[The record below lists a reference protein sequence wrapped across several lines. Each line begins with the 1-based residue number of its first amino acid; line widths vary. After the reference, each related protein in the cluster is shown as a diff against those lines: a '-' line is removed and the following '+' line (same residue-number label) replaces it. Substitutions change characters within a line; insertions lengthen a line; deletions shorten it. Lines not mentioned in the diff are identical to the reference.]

1 MSQFM
6 QQNFLLYGMAVA
18 GIFGVISQVILRIVY
33 DKLIRDME
41 KPAFAKGKYM
51 RHLKQRY
58 NIYKRTQ
65 TGTDSI
71 NIFIQKSMME
81 YKYMGMNLHT
91 WRRMG
96 GYVFAL
102 CAALGAAGWYLGGTV
117 HLADTLR
124 QNYLWAILAS
134 ALLIAGAYGVTDT
147 GYRRKY
153 LETGLRSLF
162 TNSSTQAA
170 QPLNLSET
178 ASGQKPDQAAEVLF
192 EPQRKRAAMA
202 GQEGGA
208 AIQRRRRE
216 RRAAASPEVESGNK
230 ILNVMTEQT
239 GGMEERTVPEP
250 QKKRGKIIET
260 KAQRDKRELK
270 ANLAKLKEG
279 IAETAA
285 AEQQKEKNKERSSEI
300 LRQMDPSEQE
310 RVIRE
315 VLKEFL

>member
-6 QQNFLLYGMAVA
+6 QQNFLLYGMAVV
-18 GIFGVISQVILRIVY
+18 GVLGMISQVILRVVY

-51 RHLKQRY
+51 RQLKQRY
-58 NIYKRTQ
+58 NLYRRTQ
-65 TGTDSI
+65 TGADSI
-71 NIFIQKSMME
+71 SVFIQKSLME
-81 YKYMGMNLHT
+81 YKYMGMTLHT

-96 GYVFAL
+96 AYVLVL
-102 CAALGAAGWYLGGTV
+102 CAAIGGTGWYLAGTV
-117 HLADTLR
+117 QLAETLR

-162 TNSSTQAA
+162 TNSSTQTA
-170 QPLNLSET
+170 QTVNLTEPAVQRENVRQET
-178 ASGQKPDQAAEVLF
+178 
-192 EPQRKRAAMA
+192 
-202 GQEGGA
+202 
-208 AIQRRRRE
+208 RRRRTVSEDPGHSGELTVMQVDNRTEDE
-216 RRAAASPEVESGNK
+216 RKGRRQEAGK
-230 ILNVMTEQT
+230 
-239 GGMEERTVPEP
+239 ERTSFKAAEP
-250 QKKRGKIIET
+250 QKKKSKIIET

-270 ANLAKLKEG
+270 ANLAKIKEG

-285 AEQQKEKNKERSSEI
+285 AERQKERSREQNTEI
-300 LRQMDPSEQE
+300 LRQMDPTEQE

>member
-18 GIFGVISQVILRIVY
+18 GVLGVVSQVILRMVY

-51 RHLKQRY
+51 KHLKQRY
-58 NIYKRTQ
+58 NIYRRTQ
-65 TGTDSI
+65 TGADSI

-96 GYVFAL
+96 MYVLVL
-102 CAALGAAGWYLGGTV
+102 CAAIGIGGWYLAGSV
-117 HLADTLR
+117 QMAETLR
-124 QNYLWAILAS
+124 QNYLWGILANT
-134 ALLIAGAYGVTDT
+134 LLIAGAYGVTDT

-170 QPLNLSET
+170 QTVDLSE
-178 ASGQKPDQAAEVLF
+178 APSARGHA
-192 EPQRKRAAMA
+192 PQ
-202 GQEGGA
+202 ET
-208 AIQRRRRE
+208 RRRRSASAGEENKGELKVMQVQNYTEAE
-216 RRAAASPEVESGNK
+216 RRSRQVQNFAEAEPKSRQEAGRDKAAIKAAPEAS
-230 ILNVMTEQT
+230 
-239 GGMEERTVPEP
+239 
-250 QKKRGKIIET
+250 KKRSKIIET

-270 ANLAKLKEG
+270 ANLAKMKEG
-279 IAETAA
+279 MAETAA
-285 AEQQKEKNKERSSEI
+285 AERQKERSREQNTEI
-300 LRQMDPSEQE
+300 LRQMDPLEQE

>member
-6 QQNFLLYGMAVA
+6 QQNFLLYGMAVV
-18 GIFGVISQVILRIVY
+18 GVLGVISQVILRIVY

-51 RHLKQRY
+51 RHLKQKY

-65 TGTDSI
+65 SSSDSI
-71 NIFIQKSMME
+71 SIFIQKSLME

-96 GYVFAL
+96 GYVFVL
-102 CAALGAAGWYLGGTV
+102 CAVIGVAGWYLSGTV
-117 HLADTLR
+117 QMEETLR

-134 ALLIAGAYGVTDT
+134 GLLIAGAYGVTDT

-170 QPLNLSET
+170 QPVNLSEPT
-178 ASGQKPDQAAEVLF
+178 AA
-192 EPQRKRAAMA
+192 
-202 GQEGGA
+202 
-208 AIQRRRRE
+208 
-216 RRAAASPEVESGNK
+216 
-230 ILNVMTEQT
+230 
-239 GGMEERTVPEP
+239 PEP
-250 QKKRGKIIET
+250 QHGQPVKAVSEQARSREAKPAPELQKKRSKIVET
-260 KAQRDKRELK
+260 QAQRDKRELK
-270 ANLAKLKEG
+270 ANLAKIKEG

-285 AEQQKEKNKERSSEI
+285 AERLKERNKERNAEI
-300 LRQMDPSEQE
+300 LKQMDPTEQE

>member
-18 GIFGVISQVILRIVY
+18 GVLGVVSQVILRMVY

-51 RHLKQRY
+51 KHLKQRY
-58 NIYKRTQ
+58 NIYRRTQ
-65 TGTDSI
+65 TGADSI

-96 GYVFAL
+96 MYVLVL
-102 CAALGAAGWYLGGTV
+102 CAAIGIGGWYLAGSV
-117 HLADTLR
+117 QMAETLR
-124 QNYLWAILAS
+124 QNYLWGILANT
-134 ALLIAGAYGVTDT
+134 LLIAGAYGVTDT

-170 QPLNLSET
+170 QTVDLSE
-178 ASGQKPDQAAEVLF
+178 APSARGNA
-192 EPQRKRAAMA
+192 PQ
-202 GQEGGA
+202 ET
-208 AIQRRRRE
+208 RRRRSASAGEENKGELKVMQVQNYTEAE
-216 RRAAASPEVESGNK
+216 RRSRQVQNFAEAEPKSRQEAGRDKAALKAAPEAS
-230 ILNVMTEQT
+230 
-239 GGMEERTVPEP
+239 
-250 QKKRGKIIET
+250 KKRSKIIET

-270 ANLAKLKEG
+270 ANLAKMKEG
-279 IAETAA
+279 MAETAA
-285 AEQQKEKNKERSSEI
+285 AERQKERSREQNTEI
-300 LRQMDPSEQE
+300 LRQMDPLEQE

>member
-6 QQNFLLYGMAVA
+6 QQNFLLYGMAVV
-18 GIFGVISQVILRIVY
+18 GVLGVISQVILRIVY

-51 RHLKQRY
+51 RHLKQKY

-65 TGTDSI
+65 SSSDSI
-71 NIFIQKSMME
+71 SIFIQKSLME

-96 GYVFAL
+96 GYVFVL
-102 CAALGAAGWYLGGTV
+102 CAVIGVAGWYLSGTV
-117 HLADTLR
+117 QMEETLR

-134 ALLIAGAYGVTDT
+134 GLLIAGAYGVTDT

-170 QPLNLSET
+170 QPVNLSE
-178 ASGQKPDQAAEVLF
+178 P
-192 EPQRKRAAMA
+192 
-202 GQEGGA
+202 
-208 AIQRRRRE
+208 
-216 RRAAASPEVESGNK
+216 AAA
-230 ILNVMTEQT
+230 
-239 GGMEERTVPEP
+239 PEP
-250 QKKRGKIIET
+250 QHGQPVKAVSEQARSREAKPAPELQKKRSKIVET
-260 KAQRDKRELK
+260 QAQRDKRELK
-270 ANLAKLKEG
+270 ANLAKIKEG

-285 AEQQKEKNKERSSEI
+285 AERLKERNKERNAEI
-300 LRQMDPSEQE
+300 LKQMDPTEQE

>member
-6 QQNFLLYGMAVA
+6 QQNFLLYGMAVV
-18 GIFGVISQVILRIVY
+18 GLLGVVSQVILRIVY

-51 RHLKQRY
+51 RHLKQKY

-65 TGTDSI
+65 NGSDSI
-71 NIFIQKSMME
+71 SIFIQKSMME

-96 GYVFAL
+96 GYVFVL
-102 CAALGAAGWYLGGTV
+102 CAVIGVTGWYLAGTV
-117 HLADTLR
+117 QMAETLR

-134 ALLIAGAYGVTDT
+134 GLLIAGAYGVTDT

-162 TNSSTQAA
+162 TNSSTQAV
-170 QPLNLSET
+170 QPVNLSEP
-178 ASGQKPDQAAEVLF
+178 AS
-192 EPQRKRAAMA
+192 
-202 GQEGGA
+202 
-208 AIQRRRRE
+208 
-216 RRAAASPEVESGNK
+216 SPEHGKVVVAAPESRHD
-230 ILNVMTEQT
+230 
-239 GGMEERTVPEP
+239 RTALKAVPEHSGGRETKP
-250 QKKRGKIIET
+250 APELKKRSKIVET
-260 KAQRDKRELK
+260 QAQRDKRELK
-270 ANLAKLKEG
+270 ANLAKIKEG

-285 AEQQKEKNKERSSEI
+285 AERRKERDKERNTEI
-300 LRQMDPSEQE
+300 LKQMDPSEQE

>member
-6 QQNFLLYGMAVA
+6 QQNFLLYGMAVV
-18 GIFGVISQVILRIVY
+18 GVLGVISQVILRIVY

-51 RHLKQRY
+51 RHLKQKY

-65 TGTDSI
+65 SSSDSI
-71 NIFIQKSMME
+71 SIFIQKSLME

-96 GYVFAL
+96 GYVFVL
-102 CAALGAAGWYLGGTV
+102 CAVIGVAGWYLSGTV
-117 HLADTLR
+117 QMEETLR

-134 ALLIAGAYGVTDT
+134 GLLIAGAYGVTDT

-170 QPLNLSET
+170 QPVNLSE
-178 ASGQKPDQAAEVLF
+178 PVAA
-192 EPQRKRAAMA
+192 
-202 GQEGGA
+202 
-208 AIQRRRRE
+208 
-216 RRAAASPEVESGNK
+216 
-230 ILNVMTEQT
+230 
-239 GGMEERTVPEP
+239 PEP
-250 QKKRGKIIET
+250 QHGQTVKAVSEQARSREAKPAPELQKKRSKIVET
-260 KAQRDKRELK
+260 QAQRDKRELK
-270 ANLAKLKEG
+270 ANLAKIKEG

-285 AEQQKEKNKERSSEI
+285 AERLKERNKERNAEI
-300 LRQMDPSEQE
+300 LKQMDPTEQE

>member
-18 GIFGVISQVILRIVY
+18 GVLGVVSQVILRVVY

-51 RHLKQRY
+51 RQLKQRY
-58 NIYKRTQ
+58 NLYRRTQ
-65 TGTDSI
+65 TGADSI
-71 NIFIQKSMME
+71 SVFIQKSMME
-81 YKYMGMNLHT
+81 YKYMGMTLHT

-96 GYVFAL
+96 AYVFVL
-102 CAALGAAGWYLGGTV
+102 CAAAGGTGWYLAGTV
-117 HLADTLR
+117 QLEETLR
-124 QNYLWAILAS
+124 QNYLWAVLAS

-170 QPLNLSET
+170 QSVDPADSAVQRGNVRQET
-178 ASGQKPDQAAEVLF
+178 
-192 EPQRKRAAMA
+192 
-202 GQEGGA
+202 
-208 AIQRRRRE
+208 RRRRTAAEDSGHSGELTVMQVENLTEAE
-216 RRAAASPEVESGNK
+216 RKGRREAGKERAALKAAPE
-230 ILNVMTEQT
+230 T
-239 GGMEERTVPEP
+239 
-250 QKKRGKIIET
+250 QKKRSKIIET

-270 ANLAKLKEG
+270 ANLAKIKEG

-285 AEQQKEKNKERSSEI
+285 AERQKERSREQNTEI
-300 LRQMDPSEQE
+300 LRQMDPAEQE